1 MDTCWGYE
9 MFVSF
14 LFNALDKYNDD
25 ILIMLVHLNLGCQL
39 LPYVVMILSY
49 LDKSWGMCN
58 DDFIWLKLKASAV
71 MIILF
76 LFSNYT
82 F

>member
-1 MDTCWGYE
+1 

-49 LDKSWGMCN
+49 LDKS
-58 DDFIWLKLKASAV
+58 
-71 MIILF
+71 
-76 LFSNYT
+76 
-82 F
+82 